1 MYLLKRDLKY
11 GKENEIKILD
21 TINKYFN
28 DNIELVKSSYCQY
41 DFIGNNNTYEL
52 KTRRNAYNE
61 YPTTIIPQSKIK
73 ENIIFLFSFTDGLY
87 YIKYTPEQF
96 KDYEIKPYKRWDR
109 GQIDKEQNYIFIP
122 IEDLIKIN

>member
-11 GKENEIKILD
+11 GKENEIKVLD

-28 DNIELVKSSYCQY
+28 DDIKLVKSSYCQY
-41 DFIGNNNTYEL
+41 DFIGNNSTYEL
-52 KTRRNAYNE
+52 KTRRNAYSV

-73 ENIIFLFSFTDGLY
+73 DNSIFLFSFTDGLY

-96 KDYEIKPYKRWDR
+96 KDYEIKPYKRRDR
-109 GQIDKEQNYIFIP
+109 GEIDKEQNYIFIP